1 MNVDITGSIRT
12 DDDDDIIIAV
22 DSTGIKVTNR
32 GQWMF
37 DKWGVRNKKKGYLKT
52 HVAVNVKTR
61 EILALEVTDEK
72 VHDGKV
78 MRRLV
83 KHVLDNHDGESVGIK
98 SALSDGA
105 CDSNENFRFLN
116 DKGIEPAIKARKNSV
131 TFFKSNRMRNRE
143 VKQQTKDFLKWK
155 KKKRYGLRWIAET
168 AFSSVKRMFGEHVSA
183 SRFQSMVKEMVLKVS
198 SYNLFTRLA

>member
-1 MNVDITGSIRT
+1 MVIYFNVDITGSIRT
-12 DDDDDIIIAV
+12 GDDDDDIIIAV

-37 DKWGVRNKKKGYLKT
+37 DKWGVRNKKKCYLKI
-52 HVAVNVKTR
+52 HVAVNIKTR

-83 KHVLDNHDGESVGIK
+83 KHVLDNHDGESVRIK

-105 CDSNENFRFLN
+105 YDSNENFRFLN
-116 DKGIEPAIKARKNSV
+116 DKGIQPAIKARKNSV
-131 TFFKSNRMRNRE
+131 TSFKSNRMRRNRE

-168 AFSSVKRMFGEHVSA
+168 AFSSIKRI
-183 SRFQSMVKEMVLKVS
+183 VLYIKKS
-198 SYNLFTRLA
+198 

>member
-1 MNVDITGSIRT
+1 M
-12 DDDDDIIIAV
+12 
-22 DSTGIKVTNR
+22 
-32 GQWMF
+32 
-37 DKWGVRNKKKGYLKT
+37 
-52 HVAVNVKTR
+52 NVKTR

-83 KHVLDNHDGESVGIK
+83 KHVLDNHDGESVRIK

-131 TFFKSNRMRNRE
+131 TSFKSNRMRNRE